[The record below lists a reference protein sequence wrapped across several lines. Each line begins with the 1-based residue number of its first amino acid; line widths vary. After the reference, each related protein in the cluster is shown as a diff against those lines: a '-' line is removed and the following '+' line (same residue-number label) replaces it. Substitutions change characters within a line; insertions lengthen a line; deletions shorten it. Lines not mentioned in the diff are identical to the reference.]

1 MLLCYNSMA
10 ITSIYPFVDDHL
22 IAKLGCRDFLMFS
35 SFQGF
40 MHIHT
45 LWRARDDVK
54 TLITMKTIGCR
65 NEYEE
70 HDQYNG

>member
-1 MLLCYNSMA
+1 MA